1 MTSLQQQP
9 KLHCYGSKAAVTFE
23 GTTKSNSDGI
33 QYTLNIDVAPMEDQR
48 VDWNRKI
55 SLQLSHNELVMLVGI
70 CLGYAKSHHLQR
82 PGKGIKIE
90 RQSGNLF
97 INASAGKGNLFA
109 LPLNVGD
116 TARLADFAL
125 MQLARGSF
133 TGSIEAVLASVRGAC
148 ALLRD
153 Q

>member
-1 MTSLQQQP
+1 M
-9 KLHCYGSKAAVTFE
+9 
-23 GTTKSNSDGI
+23 
-33 QYTLNIDVAPMEDQR
+33 
-48 VDWNRKI
+48 DWSRKI
-55 SLQLSHNELVMLVGI
+55 SLQLSHNELVIVAGI
-70 CLGYAKSHHLQR
+70 CLGFAKGYHLQR

-90 RQSGNLF
+90 RQSANLY

-133 TGSIEAVLASVRGAC
+133 TGSMDAVLAAVRGAC

>member
-9 KLHCYGSKAAVTFE
+9 KLHCYGSSAAATFE
-23 GTTKSNSDGI
+23 GTTKSNTDGLMH
-33 QYTLNIDVAPMEDQR
+33 TVNIEVAPMQDRR
-48 VDWNRKI
+48 VDWQRKI
-55 SLQLSHNELVMLVGI
+55 SLQLSHHELVILTGI
-70 CLGYAKSHHLQR
+70 CLGFAKQVHLQR

-90 RQSGNLF
+90 RQHGNLY
-97 INASAGKGNLFA
+97 INASAGRGNMFA

-116 TARLADFAL
+116 TARLADFGL
-125 MQLARGSF
+125 MQLTRGSF

-148 ALLRD
+148 ALIRD

>member
-23 GTTKSNSDGI
+23 GTTKQGSDGLSH
-33 QYTLNIDVAPMEDQR
+33 TLNIDVAPLSDKR
-48 VDWNRKI
+48 VDWQNKI
-55 SLQLSHNELVMLVGI
+55 SLQLSHNELVILAGI
-70 CLGYAKSHHLQR
+70 CLGFAKGHHLQR

-90 RQSGNLF
+90 RQAGNIY
-97 INASAGKGNLFA
+97 INASAGKGRMYT
-109 LPLNVGD
+109 LPLNIGD
-116 TARLADFAL
+116 TSRLGDFVL
-125 MQLARGSF
+125 MQLTRGSF
-133 TGSIEAVLASVRGAC
+133 TGSIEGILASVRGAC

>member
-23 GTTKSNSDGI
+23 GTTKSNTDGI
-33 QYTLNIDVAPMEDQR
+33 VHTLNIDVAPMLDKR

-55 SLQLSHNELVMLVGI
+55 SLQLSHNELVILAGI
-70 CLGYAKSHHLQR
+70 CLGFAKAHHLQR

-90 RQSGNLF
+90 RQSGNLYMS
-97 INASAGKGNLFA
+97 ASAGKGNLFA
-109 LPLNVGD
+109 LPMNVGD

-125 MQLARGSF
+125 MQLARSSF
-133 TGSIEAVLASVRGAC
+133 TGSMEAVLATVRGAC